1 MFSKLKHRLD
11 RKSKRVVA
19 LLATITL
26 LCSFTG
32 CAGNEVSSTA
42 SDSVSSALQSTPV
55 AESKDSQDPEVNS
68 DTTGSSV
75 AQNERGSGQ
84 SEFDFN
90 EAVKNITL
98 FNSKFSL
105 PCTIKDLGEDF
116 SYANL
121 EYITSISDQKIVCVD
136 LAYQGQEIGSA
147 FLADCDID
155 DVLEDKEIFILS
167 LGFATDYGYPNTEIR
182 KEYLEAS
189 NRYSE
194 VIPLELGGL
203 SFATPLE
210 ELMEKLDYAA
220 TIDERDYAGIMLRDV
235 SYTPLSNDGAR
246 LKFSYAK
253 DIAYETYIQVK

>member
-1 MFSKLKHRLD
+1 MFSNIKFQIEKKVHRAAVL
-11 RKSKRVVA
+11 VA
-19 LLATITL
+19 TVAL

-32 CAGNEVSSTA
+32 CASNGICSDIP
-42 SDSVSSALQSTPV
+42 DSVTSVLQSTSGS
-55 AESKDSQDPEVNS
+55 ESKDSQNS
-68 DTTGSSV
+68 EANYGNTSSFDTQIQQSS
-75 AQNERGSGQ
+75 SQ

-121 EYITSISDQKIVCVD
+121 EYITSISNQKIVCVD
-136 LAYQGQEIGSA
+136 LAYQGQEIGSV

-235 SYTPLSNDGAR
+235 IYTPLSNDGAC
-246 LKFSYAK
+246 LKFSYAD
-253 DIAYETYIQVK
+253 DIAYEIHIQVK